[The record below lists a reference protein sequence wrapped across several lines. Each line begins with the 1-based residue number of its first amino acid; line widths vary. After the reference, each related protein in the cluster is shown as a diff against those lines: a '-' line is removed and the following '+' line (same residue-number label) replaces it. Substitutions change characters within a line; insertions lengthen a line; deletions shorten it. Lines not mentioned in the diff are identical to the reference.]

1 MKKMYIAMVLVTE
14 HALTTG
20 AKIQLSWADGMI
32 GVTPIFS
39 SKAAARKYYGKDI
52 PLSAVM
58 EQQKEG
64 K

>member
-52 PLSAVM
+52 PLSAV
-58 EQQKEG
+58 
-64 K
+64 